1 MLPTIANPAA
11 WGYPLLMAN
20 PLRSVTA
27 DAMAL
32 DPADRLRLAAELI
45 DSVEVSAEPGGS
57 ERWTAEL
64 RRRTSA
70 AAEREAQGQPRGAEW
85 SQVKD
90 RLLGRLAQR

>member
-1 MLPTIANPAA
+1 MR
-11 WGYPLLMAN
+11 MAN

-45 DSVEVSAEPGGS
+45 DSVEGSAEPGGS

-64 RRRTSA
+64 RRRTIA
-70 AAEREAQGQPRGAEW
+70 AAERESQGQPRGAEW
-85 SQVKD
+85 SQVRD

>member
-1 MLPTIANPAA
+1 MSPTIANPAA
-11 WGYPLLMAN
+11 WGYPLFMAN

-45 DSVEVSAEPGGS
+45 DSVEGSAEPGWS
-57 ERWTAEL
+57 ERWTTEL

-90 RLLGRLAQR
+90 RLLDRLAQR